1 MKLITTYRYAVY
13 TSLIFTNIPW
23 SANASL
29 MVRRDRRSMHTSLCI
44 FTSCQTN
51 PLPRRGSG
59 IQICRTSTIRASTS
73 TNLFKDHGFVRT
85 LELPTSPKSAAAF
98 SQAIEGGAFQ
108 NGTIDAV
115 VSPDIRSAF
124 AFPFF
129 NSSLG
134 TMRDFQRSADENAN
148 PNKPTPDAIKSYWQV
163 RTIAGQMRIPSYL
176 QNQIVNAAK
185 EIHSYGNGGSLLLVS
200 GGHPLKKYW
209 PINCHFPDSFDL
221 LHTAHGFRN
230 SGLIPSG
237 VQLWAVENPLVNSVD
252 RLEKKIRAGAEAFIV
267 QPPLLPDRFTKWWD
281 EANNRGLLDITEVI
295 VGLPLITSSRN
306 FSFWLRLTQAT
317 GKEAEV
323 LLQDFRRADAGESIS
338 GKGAFFKT
346 WNLKIIEMVKSLPK
360 VSGMHLMP
368 ITSQGWRELAFLIS
382 KGKL

>member
-1 MKLITTYRYAVY
+1 M
-13 TSLIFTNIPW
+13 
-23 SANASL
+23 
-29 MVRRDRRSMHTSLCI
+29 
-44 FTSCQTN
+44 
-51 PLPRRGSG
+51 
-59 IQICRTSTIRASTS
+59 
-73 TNLFKDHGFVRT
+73 

-98 SQAIEGGAFQ
+98 SQALEGGSFQ
-108 NGTIDAV
+108 NGTIHAV

-129 NSSLG
+129 NSRLG
-134 TMRDFQRSADENAN
+134 TMRDIQISAEENAN
-148 PNKPTPDAIKSYWQV
+148 LNKPTPEAINSYWQV
-163 RTIAGQMRIPSYL
+163 RTIAGQMKIPSYL

-185 EIHSYGNGGSLLLVS
+185 EIHSSGNGGSLLLVS
-200 GGHPLKKYW
+200 GGHPLKKKW
-209 PINCHFPDSFDL
+209 PINCIFPDSFDL
-221 LHTAHGFRN
+221 LRTAHGLRN

-267 QPPLLPDRFTKWWD
+267 QPPLLPDCFTRWWD
-281 EANNRGLLDITEVI
+281 EANMRGLLDVTEVV

-306 FSFWLRLTQAT
+306 FGFWLRLTQAT
-317 GKEAEV
+317 GKEADV
-323 LLQDFRRADAGESIS
+323 LLQEFQRVEACESVS

-368 ITSQGWRELAFLIS
+368 VTSQGWRELAFLMS
-382 KGKL
+382 KEKL